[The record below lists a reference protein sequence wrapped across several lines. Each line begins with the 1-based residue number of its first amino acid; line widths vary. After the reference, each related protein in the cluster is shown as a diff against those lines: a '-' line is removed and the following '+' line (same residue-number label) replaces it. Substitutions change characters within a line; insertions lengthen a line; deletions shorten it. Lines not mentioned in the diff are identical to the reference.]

1 MEYNMSKMIHTG
13 LSAGPL
19 ALIAAA
25 AVLAANPCAA
35 TEKFNGFYVGG
46 DFGYES
52 SGRTSKDGWTFGGF
66 AGFNLKATDRLVIGG
81 EVRLADSTIKEQ
93 LRTETTSTIAVA
105 NTNIGR
111 SIGLAARLGYI
122 VGERTMIYGRAG
134 WEDTRL
140 NAVRTVTP
148 KPPTTNPNPVTTDFS
163 FNDDSLTLGVG
174 VEHHLTD
181 TISLRLGYDWAENFD
196 RHQLRAGVA
205 FNF

>member
-1 MEYNMSKMIHTG
+1 MTRLFRTG
-13 LSAGPL
+13 LTAGPL
-19 ALIAAA
+19 ALLALATAIAATPCTA
-25 AVLAANPCAA
+25 A
-35 TEKFNGFYVGG
+35 EKFNGFYVGG

-66 AGFNLKATDRLVIGG
+66 AGFNLKALDRVVIGG
-81 EVRLADSTIKEQ
+81 EVRVADSTIKEQ
-93 LRTETTSTIAVA
+93 LRTETASNITVA
-105 NTNIGR
+105 NSNIGR

-122 VGERTMIYGRAG
+122 VGDRTMVYGRVG

-148 KPPTTNPNPVTTDFS
+148 KPPATNPNPVITDFS
-163 FNDDSLTLGVG
+163 FNDDSITLGVG
-174 VEHHLTD
+174 VEHYVTD
-181 TISLRLGYDWAENFD
+181 AISVRLGYDWAENFD